1 MSGFK
6 SWLMDYKY
14 QTINNFLTTMFRMGL
29 QSYLII
35 MTTRMKWSTLQQHKE
50 AAMLCE
56 EGMTIVE
63 TRSALSIPH
72 GTKQITPTKTQS
84 NTRKTDK
91 HCTNYGMIN
100 HNVETC

>member
-1 MSGFK
+1 
-6 SWLMDYKY
+6 
-14 QTINNFLTTMFRMGL
+14 MFRMGL

-72 GTKQITPTKTQS
+72 GTKITPTKTQS
-84 NTRKTDK
+84 NTRKTEK
-91 HCTNYGMIN
+91 HCTNYVMIN